1 MVYNLFYF
9 ECGLVGGRKA
19 EMHRE
24 QWLRNGGGGGVE
36 TGGETIVKN
45 KTTTTTNV

>member
-36 TGGETIVKN
+36 KGGGDYCKEQN
-45 KTTTTTNV
+45 YNYN